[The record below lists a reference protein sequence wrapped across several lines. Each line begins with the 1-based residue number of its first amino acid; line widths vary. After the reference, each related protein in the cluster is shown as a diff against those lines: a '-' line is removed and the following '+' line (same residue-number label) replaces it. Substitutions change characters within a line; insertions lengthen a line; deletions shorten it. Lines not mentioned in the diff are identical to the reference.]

1 MKKSTKGALAA
12 AAAGTLLLGGAGS
25 LAYWTDSS
33 NVSGTSIT
41 SGYLDLGDPVCTGG
55 TLHDWQIDGGAAY
68 DPATMRLVPGDTLTK
83 KCTITVN
90 KAGTHFTNA
99 DFTVAGGTTSGSAEL
114 FDPTT
119 GELTLTAAYSKG
131 ATSLGSG
138 PGTVPA
144 VAVSNGDT
152 VTVDLTIA
160 WPYGAAADNTS
171 NDLTGAGF
179 QAALADITIT
189 AKQNHN

>member
-33 NVSGTSIT
+33 TVSGTSIT

-68 DPATMRLVPGDTLTK
+68 DPLTMRLVPGDTLTK

-99 DFTVAGGTTSGSAEL
+99 DFTVAQGATSGSAQL
-114 FDPTT
+114 FGD
-119 GELTLTAAYSKG
+119 ELTLTAAYSKG
-131 ATSLGSG
+131 ATPLGSG
-138 PGTVPA
+138 SGTTTG

>member
-33 NVSGTSIT
+33 TVSGTSIN
-41 SGYLDLGDPVCTGG
+41 SGYLDLGTPVCTGG

-99 DFTVAGGTTSGSAEL
+99 DFTVSGGATDGSDAEL

-119 GELTLTAAYSKG
+119 GELVLTAAYSRG

-138 PGTVPA
+138 PGTTA
-144 VAVSNGDT
+144 GVAVSNGDT
-152 VTVDLTIA
+152 VTVDLKIA
-160 WPYGAAADNTS
+160 WPYGVEDNSS
-171 NDLTGAGF
+171 NSPTAGLN
-179 QAALADITIT
+179 AALSDITIT
-189 AKQNHN
+189 AQQNHN